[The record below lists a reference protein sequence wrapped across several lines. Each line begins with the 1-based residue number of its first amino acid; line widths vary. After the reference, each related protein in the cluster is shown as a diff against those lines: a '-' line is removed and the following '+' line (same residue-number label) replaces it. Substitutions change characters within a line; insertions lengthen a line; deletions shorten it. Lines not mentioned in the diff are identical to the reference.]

1 MERNDRIEEELF
13 PFYALDALTDE
24 ERAEVESYVAGN
36 PAARARL
43 DEAMSAVAEFVTA
56 APLTPDPSAKARL
69 MARIEDE
76 AVPQSPATPSSQPS
90 PIGRGSA
97 TPSPQPSPTGR
108 GSTRPSATGRG
119 SASRGFSLRDF
130 FFGRAMGFAVLLL
143 LLGGFGLWR
152 LAQQSSALRAQVTEL
167 QSTTAALQATLEAT
181 QGENQVL
188 RRELAARDETLAQL
202 RQPGAITIA
211 IGDATGEHP
220 AAVGTLTMNPTTG
233 QAALDVANL
242 PPLHEGTTY
251 QAWMI
256 VGGVPVSAGTFA
268 VDAAGQGH
276 HVMPQATLG
285 TFEAIGVSL
294 EPSGGSEQP
303 TPGKIV
309 LLGGVTS

>member
-56 APLTPDPSAKARL
+56 APLTPDPAVKARL

-76 AVPQSPATPSSQPS
+76 AVPQSPATPS
-90 PIGRGSA
+90 
-97 TPSPQPSPTGR
+97 PQPSPTRR

>member
-43 DEAMSAVAEFVTA
+43 DEAMRAVAAMVSTA
-56 APLTPDPSAKARL
+56 EPLTPDPAVKARL
-69 MARIEDE
+69 MARVESE
-76 AVPQSPATPSSQPS
+76 AAPQSLPARHS
-90 PIGRGSA
+90 
-97 TPSPQPSPTGR
+97 
-108 GSTRPSATGRG
+108 PSATRH
-119 SASRGFSLRDF
+119 SPPATRRPSLRDF
-130 FFGRAMGFAVLLL
+130 FFGRALGFAVLLV

-152 LAQQSSALRAQVTEL
+152 LWQQSSDLRAQVAEL
-167 QSTTAALQATLEAT
+167 QTTTAALQATLEAT

-188 RRELAARDETLAQL
+188 RQELAARDETLAQF
-202 RQPGAITIA
+202 RQPGAVTIA

-220 AAVGTLTMNPTTG
+220 TAVGTLTTNPATG

-256 VGGVPVSAGTFA
+256 VGGVPISAGTFA

-276 HVMPQATLG
+276 HLMPAAAPG

-294 EPSGGSEQP
+294 EPAGGSEQP
-303 TPGKIV
+303 TPGRIV
-309 LLGGVTS
+309 LLGGVSS